1 MKTIKYILKAWIWSV
16 IFIGTVAYAA
26 DPAQYGTPFSGVP
39 DPRDASIYQV
49 NMRCFSSTRN
59 LQGVINRLDNIK
71 ALGVNVIY
79 IMPVQPVSTSSK
91 AVNSPYSWKDF
102 VSVGSEFGTLTTLR
116 ALVDGAHSRGMAV
129 IMDWVANQTG
139 WDHPWITAHPDWY
152 VQSGGVIQSLNGWAD
167 VAALN
172 MTNTTMRTEMIN
184 SMRYWIFAANIDGFR
199 CDYANNNVAFWG
211 PVISNLRG
219 ITTHKLLMFAEG
231 DASGLYG
238 AGFDYLFSW
247 TFYGDLKSIK
257 GGSAVT
263 LIDNAN
269 TSDYSGSSGTKQ
281 IVRWLSNHDI
291 YGSEG
296 SPYTVLGGKA
306 AVLADFVVSA
316 YMKSVPFIYNGME
329 VGNTVAMAFPFNTS
343 VINWS
348 QDVSITPLMTQII
361 AFRNSSIAIRQGT
374 LTSYDN
380 ADVCAFKKV
389 SGTQTVFVL
398 ANLRNAS
405 KTFTLPSGIASTT
418 MIDAF
423 SNASVSLGTSITLS
437 AYQYRVFKNGTVSN
451 VAVTGVTMSPTT
463 ATIAVSSTQQ
473 LTATVAPTNATNKN
487 VTWSSSNTAIASV
500 STSGLVT
507 GIASGSATIT
517 VTTADQAKTATCAI
531 TVSGTAAITYY
542 QIQNRWKTTYYLYDG
557 GNGQVKYSTTA
568 PSTTNA
574 LYQWQ
579 QISVTGGY
587 IQLKN
592 RSTGNYMHIQDLN
605 GSVECGA
612 ITQSWTSAQWSLVS
626 AATGWYYLK
635 NVGQT
640 ADWIHIEGLLGYAQ
654 YTGPQT
660 GWYSAMW
667 AFVNGTTKSAD
678 EEPTV
683 QNSTEI
689 SYMPNPVINELRIEF
704 NGNSFKNLVLFDLSG
719 KIMYTEVIDAE
730 ASNFSLNLS
739 DFNTGMYFLRLS
751 NESNTQCI
759 KIIKK

>member
-1 MKTIKYILKAWIWSV
+1 MKTIMYFFKVLVWSIIL
-16 IFIGTVAYAA
+16 FGTIAYAA
-26 DPAQYGTPFSGVP
+26 DPAQYGTPYSGVP

-79 IMPVQPVSTSSK
+79 LMPVQPVSTASQS
-91 AVNSPYSWKDF
+91 VNSPYSWKDF
-102 VSVGSEFGTLTTLR
+102 TSIGSEFGTLTDLR

-152 VQSGGVIQSLNGWAD
+152 VQSGGVIQSLNGWTD
-167 VAALN
+167 VAALS
-172 MTNTTMRTEMIN
+172 MTNTSMQAAMITAL
-184 SMRYWIFAANIDGFR
+184 RYWVFTANIDGFR
-199 CDYANNNVAFWG
+199 CDYANNAPGFWT

-219 ITTHKLLMFAEG
+219 ITTHKLLMLAEG
-231 DASGLYG
+231 DASALYG

-269 TSDYSGSSGTKQ
+269 TSDYTGSSGTKQ

-306 AVLADFVVSA
+306 PVLADFVVSA

-329 VGNTVAMAFPFNTS
+329 VGNTVSMPFPFTGS
-343 VINWS
+343 IINWT
-348 QDVSITPLMTQII
+348 QDVSITPLMTQIL
-361 AFRNSSIAIRQGT
+361 AFRNSSLAIRQGT

-389 SGTQTVFVL
+389 SGTSTVFVM
-398 ANLRNAS
+398 ANLRNAA

-418 MIDAF
+418 MTNAF
-423 SNASVSLGTSITLS
+423 TNASVALGTTYSLS
-437 AYQYRVFKNGTVSN
+437 AYQYVVLINGSS
-451 VAVTGVTMSPTT
+451 VAVTGVTVSPTT
-463 ATIAVSSTQQ
+463 ATIAVSGTQQ
-473 LTATVAPTNATNKN
+473 LTATIAPTNATNKN
-487 VTWSSSNTAIASV
+487 VTWTTSNTAIATV
-500 STSGLVT
+500 SSSGLVT
-507 GIASGSATIT
+507 GIASGSAAIT

-531 TVSGTAAITYY
+531 TVTGTATITYY
-542 QIQNRWKTTYYLYDG
+542 QIQNRWKTTYFLYDG
-557 GNGQVKYSTTA
+557 GNGQVKYSTTT
-568 PSTTNA
+568 PSTTDP

-579 QISVTGGY
+579 EISVTGGY
-587 IQLKN
+587 VQLKN

-605 GSVECGA
+605 SSVECGA
-612 ITQSWTSAQWSLVS
+612 ITQSWTSAQWSMVS

-654 YTGPQT
+654 YASAQT

-667 AFVNGTTKSAD
+667 AFVNGTTKSA
-678 EEPTV
+678 EESSL
-683 QNSTEI
+683 QNINEVA
-689 SYMPNPVINELRIEF
+689 YMPNPVMDELHIDF
-704 NGNSFKNLVLFDLSG
+704 KGNSFKSIKVLDISG
-719 KIMYTEVIDAE
+719 KVLYSLEIVPGSSDF
-730 ASNFSLNLS
+730 NLNLS
-739 DFNTGMYFLRLS
+739 AVKQGIYFIRL
-751 NESNTQCI
+751 NDELNTQVI
-759 KIIKK
+759 KVIKK